1 MDVATLKAKIKSK
14 QLPSY
19 LIFSGDEWKVQQ
31 IYINQIAKVTGKEI
45 KRIDDVLSIYG
56 KLRNRSFVQNGVI
69 YIVRD
74 DKELMNSE
82 KLQQQIASGLMGDNI
97 LIHLLTSVDKRTK
110 FYKAHSA
117 SIIVFERL
125 SDAMLK
131 KYILKE
137 IKLSESNIERL
148 IEVCEH
154 DYGRI
159 LLEIDKINR
168 YIENYYNDDYSA
180 DCVEYA
186 TGMKVLR
193 ITEDKAFE
201 KLLKDGTIYEP
212 PYDAIFDLVNAIL
225 DRKVNRAFDL
235 LQQSYD
241 VGEATMV
248 MLSVLY
254 NNVKAVL
261 QVQSYKGNEL
271 SKATGLTG
279 WQIKNAKA
287 HVGKYSEKD
296 LIYILQLCQK
306 LESGIKTG
314 RMEDEF
320 AMQYLLTHIM

>member
-19 LIFSGDEWKVQQ
+19 LIFSGTEWKVQQ
-31 IYINQIAKVTGKEI
+31 IYINQMAKVTGKEI
-45 KRIDDVLSIYG
+45 KRIDSITSIYNQL
-56 KLRNRSFVQNGVI
+56 KNRSFVQKSII

-82 KLQQQIASGLMGDNI
+82 KLQQQISVGLLGDNT

-110 FYKAHSA
+110 FYKQYKD
-117 SIIVFERL
+117 SIIEFEAL

-137 IKLSESNIERL
+137 IKLSESNIQRL
-148 IEVCEH
+148 IDICEH

-159 LLEIDKINR
+159 LLEIDKIRR
-168 YIENYYNDDYSA
+168 YSDSNPTLIRNIYDN
-180 DCVEYA
+180 
-186 TGMKVLR
+186 G
-193 ITEDKAFE
+193 FE
-201 KLLKDGTIYEP
+201 MLINDGTIYEP
-212 PYDAIFDLVNAIL
+212 PYDAIFDLVDAIL

-235 LQQSYD
+235 LQQSYA

-254 NNVKAVL
+254 NNAKAVL
-261 QVQSYKGNEL
+261 QVQTYSGDKITEG
-271 SKATGLTG
+271 TGLTG
-279 WQIKNAKA
+279 WQIKNAKP
-287 HVGKYSEKD
+287 HVGKYSESE
-296 LIYILQLCQK
+296 LIYIVQLCQK

-320 AMQYLLTHIM
+320 VMQYLLTHIL